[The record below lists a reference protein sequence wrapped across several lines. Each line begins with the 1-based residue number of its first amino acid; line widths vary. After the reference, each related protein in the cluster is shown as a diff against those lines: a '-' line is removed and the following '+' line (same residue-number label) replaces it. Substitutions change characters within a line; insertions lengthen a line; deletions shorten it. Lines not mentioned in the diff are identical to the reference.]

1 MITTFDI
8 VIYILYGT
16 IAILFVVAWFA
27 LYKWNSKLH
36 SYLFLGT
43 AATLISNLGYLM
55 QLKARSEEAYFTALK
70 LSYAG
75 RIWIAFALF
84 LFLAELCRV
93 EVPGLVKA
101 GLSLIHA
108 VTYIVIFSIDYHAL
122 YYTNVRV
129 VQAGDFLKVKYG
141 HGPWHRIYTLI
152 QIGYVVLGLIFLIRS
167 WLKERNPE
175 TKKKLFIVFMAI
187 FTESLFYILHV
198 TRLIT
203 VLESFDITTLGY
215 ALGTIFLFIAI
226 IRYNLLDTATLARR
240 FVIDEL
246 SEGIIAVDTYGEVSY
261 YNKPALNM
269 FPELRNDPDKV
280 VDMIR
285 LHTESREPIVLDE
298 RIYTPEKN
306 EIFQHG
312 KLSGTIYSLVD
323 DTSDVLQM
331 EALEEQK
338 KIADRANKA
347 KSSFLANMSHDIRTP
362 INAVLGMDEMILR
375 ESGEKQT
382 LSYARDIRRAGE
394 TLLSL
399 INDILDFSKIEEG
412 RMEIIPVQYELR
424 PLIKDLV
431 NMIIGRAEDKGLDFD
446 VSLDRDTP
454 QILYGDEIRIRQVLL
469 NLLTNA
475 VKYTESGSVRLDI
488 GFEKKEDD
496 SIILNFTISDTGIGM
511 KEEEMNK
518 LFSPFERMVEE
529 RNRSI
534 EGTGLGMSIV
544 RQLLD
549 LMGSELTVESEYGKG
564 SVFSF
569 GIEQSVVRWDPVGDL
584 KVEDNVP
591 EEETG
596 GYHELFHAPDAHILV
611 VDDTEVNLELIRNL
625 LKKTRMEVD
634 TASSGKEAL
643 EMTGA
648 QAYDI
653 IFIDHMMPVMDGMET
668 LKAMKE
674 KGSDNGTVYVALT
687 ANAISGAREM
697 YLNAGFNDYLSKPV
711 NGIKLERMIKRYLP
725 AEKVL
730 TPDSDAGEEELNEA
744 IFPETEDEAEEL
756 PEWLKDVPG
765 IDVKK
770 GLMNCGSADS
780 FLSVL
785 NIFHGTA
792 VQKADEL
799 EELYNSGDIENYTIK
814 VHAMKS
820 SARILGAEAIS
831 EAAKK
836 LEEAGKS
843 GDRDYIDENTAA
855 LLKDFREL
863 DKYLAPLDEGNEDLP
878 EIPEENL
885 KEAYLT
891 LTEIAGSM
899 DYGMMDSWIREMKGY
914 RLPPEEA
921 GHLRKIEESLN
932 ALEWEEIAKLAKEGL
947 ERR

>member
-1 MITTFDI
+1 MITTFNI
-8 VIYILYGT
+8 VISILYGT
-16 IAILFVVAWFA
+16 IAILFVVAWIA

-36 SYLFLGT
+36 SYLFFGT

-84 LFLAELCRV
+84 LFLAELCSV
-93 EVPGLVKA
+93 EIPGFVKA

-108 VTYIVIFSIDYHAL
+108 ATYIVIFSIDYHAL

-129 VQAGDFLKVKYG
+129 VQAGDFLRVKYG
-141 HGPWHRIYTLI
+141 QGPWHRIYTLI
-152 QIGYVVLGLIFLIRS
+152 QISYVVMGIIFLIRS
-167 WLKERNPE
+167 WMKERSPE
-175 TKKKLFIVFMAI
+175 TRRKLFIVFLAI
-187 FTESLFYILHV
+187 FTESAFYILHV
-198 TRLIT
+198 TRVIT
-203 VLESFDITTLGY
+203 FLEFFDITTLGY
-215 ALGTIFLFIAI
+215 ALGSIFLFIAI
-226 IRYNLLDTATLARR
+226 IRYNLLDTATLARKY
-240 FVIDEL
+240 VIDEL

-269 FPELRNDPDKV
+269 FPELKNDPDKV

-285 LHTESREPIVLDE
+285 LHAENREPIVLEE
-298 RIYTPEKN
+298 RIYSPEKN
-306 EIFQHG
+306 EIFQNG
-312 KLSGTIYSLVD
+312 MPSGTIYSLVD

-338 KIADRANKA
+338 RIADRANKA

-375 ESGEKQT
+375 ESREKQT

-424 PLIKDLV
+424 TLVKDLV

-446 VSLDRDTP
+446 VSLDRETP
-454 QILYGDEIRIRQVLL
+454 QLLYGDEIRIRQVLL
-469 NLLTNA
+469 NLMTNA
-475 VKYTESGSVRLDI
+475 VKYTEKGSVRMDV
-488 GFEKKEDD
+488 GFEKKDGN
-496 SIILNFTISDTGIGM
+496 SILLNFTISDTGIGM

-518 LFSPFERMVEE
+518 LFSPFERMEEE

-549 LMGSELTVESEYGKG
+549 LMGSELSVKSEYGKG

-569 GIEQSVVRWDPVGDL
+569 GIQQSVVRWDPVGDF
-584 KVEDNVP
+584 KVEDSVP
-591 EEETG
+591 DEETS
-596 GYHELFHAPDAHILV
+596 GYRELFHAPDARILV

-625 LKKTRMEVD
+625 LKKTRMTVD
-634 TASSGKEAL
+634 TAPSGKKAL
-643 EMTGA
+643 EMTGK

-674 KGSDNGTVYVALT
+674 RGGDDGTIYVALT

-697 YLNAGFNDYLSKPV
+697 YLNAGFTDYLSKPV
-711 NGIKLERMIKRYLP
+711 NGIKLEKMINRYLP
-725 AEKVL
+725 PEKVL
-730 TPDSDAGEEELNEA
+730 TPEEDSGENELNGTLVSEA
-744 IFPETEDEAEEL
+744 DGETEEL
-756 PEWLKDVPG
+756 PGWLKDVPG
-765 IDVKK
+765 LDVDK
-770 GLMNCGSADS
+770 GLLNCGSADS

-785 NIFHGTA
+785 SIFHGTA
-792 VQKADEL
+792 LQKAEEL

-820 SARILGAEAIS
+820 SARILGAEAVS
-831 EAAKK
+831 EAARK

-843 GDRDYIDENTAA
+843 GDRDYIDKNTAA
-855 LLKDFREL
+855 LLNDFREF
-863 DKYLAPLDEGNEDLP
+863 DKHLAPLDEGSEDLP
-878 EIPEENL
+878 EIPEGSL

-921 GHLRKIEESLN
+921 DHLRKIEESLN

-947 ERR
+947 EGR